1 MPKPI
6 TLEFLARQ
14 NERVLTAFAS
24 LRDDL
29 ERLSGFVLR
38 FREELRA
45 IDAHTAKP
53 EDGQLPAS

>member
-14 NERVLTAFAS
+14 NERVLTDLAS

-29 ERLSGFVLR
+29 ERLSGLVLR
-38 FREELRA
+38 FLEDLRVTRA
-45 IDAHTAKP
+45 RIAKP
-53 EDGQLPAS
+53 EDGQPPPS